1 MAAAIP
7 YRVDVNLHLVGSAA
21 NSKQRK
27 RAKALKVKSARKLA
41 MHHENIR
48 NIRKTDHLRYINGQY
63 IAADAASAQDFRAA
77 KRPNTVE

>member
-1 MAAAIP
+1 
-7 YRVDVNLHLVGSAA
+7 
-21 NSKQRK
+21 
-27 RAKALKVKSARKLA
+27 

-63 IAADAASAQDFRAA
+63 IAADAASAQDSRAA